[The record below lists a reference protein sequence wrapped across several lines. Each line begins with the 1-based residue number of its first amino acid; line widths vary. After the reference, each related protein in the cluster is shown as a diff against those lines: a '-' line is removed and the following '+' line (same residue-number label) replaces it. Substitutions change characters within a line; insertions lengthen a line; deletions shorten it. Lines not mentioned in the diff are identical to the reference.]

1 MVENKKKL
9 FYNNFLPRIAK
20 AAIYGLITYLIFY
33 YIPLLVFSSTLIPF
47 EYKTILMDFTLISI
61 FFVVIGQLLS
71 GTIYG
76 CAFGVARALI
86 TIAYFFT
93 IVNSGI
99 FSLILPIDEVKIGLT
114 VDISI
119 ILLMI
124 ISVNL
129 FDIARNLLVGINI
142 LFKKTINIDF

>member
-1 MVENKKKL
+1 
-9 FYNNFLPRIAK
+9 
-20 AAIYGLITYLIFY
+20 
-33 YIPLLVFSSTLIPF
+33 
-47 EYKTILMDFTLISI
+47 MDFTWISI
-61 FFVVIGQLLS
+61 FFVVVGTLLS

-76 CAFGVARALI
+76 CGFGVARALI

-93 IVNSGI
+93 VVDSGI
-99 FSLILPIDEVKIGLT
+99 FSLILPINEVKIGLT

-129 FDIARNLLVGINI
+129 FDIARNLLDAINV
-142 LFKKTINIDF
+142 LFKKTINIDFL